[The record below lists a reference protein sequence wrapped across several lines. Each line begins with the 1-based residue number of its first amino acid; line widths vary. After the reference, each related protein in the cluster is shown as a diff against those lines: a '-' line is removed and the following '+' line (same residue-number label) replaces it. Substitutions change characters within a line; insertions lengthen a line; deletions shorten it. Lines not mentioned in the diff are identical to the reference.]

1 MRKEIIH
8 SSWEPLMHILNQEAI
23 TQLDQIRLE
32 KQIYPEDKD
41 VFRVFSMPLNEI
53 KVVILGQD
61 PYYTRGAANG
71 LAFAV
76 NSSFYIPPSLKIIA
90 QEIEQE
96 GLKSGFFDSDID
108 EWKTLEHWEEQGVF
122 LLNTALTVEDQKPG
136 SHMKIWSTFIS
147 TVITFIAFR
156 NPCVWLLWGKPAQK
170 LALGA
175 MRFKDI
181 ETFDFSLYKK
191 EDISTMPFSPYYN
204 YILASAHPAAE
215 VYRQNAGFLGNDHF
229 IKTNALL
236 SLKNKKIINW

>member
-1 MRKEIIH
+1 MYWYEKLGYPRISCTVSKYAKDIWIYRKTNGILRNSIEVSIYKPGDIVVFKEVPNVTPY
-8 SSWEPLMHILNQEAI
+8 SHIAI
-23 TQLDQIRLE
+23 
-32 KQIYPEDKD
+32 
-41 VFRVFSMPLNEI
+41 
-53 KVVILGQD
+53 
-61 PYYTRGAANG
+61 
-71 LAFAV
+71 
-76 NSSFYIPPSLKIIA
+76 
-90 QEIEQE
+90 
-96 GLKSGFFDSDID
+96 FDSDID
-108 EWKTLEHWEEQGVF
+108 DGKTLEHWEEQGVF
-122 LLNTALTVEDQKPG
+122 LLNSALTVEDQKPG

-147 TVITFIAFR
+147 KVITFIAFH

-204 YILASAHPAAE
+204 YILTSAHPAAE
-215 VYRQNAGFLGNDHF
+215 VYIQNAGFLGNDHF